1 MIFDSDVMIWAIRGN
16 AEAAKTIDSADSA
29 FISVA
34 TYMELIQGAK
44 NKEDLKWIKAF
55 LNDLRISIIPLSENI
70 GHRACIYLEE
80 YALKT
85 GMKLPDALIAATAAE
100 NTMILCT
107 GNYKDFKEI
116 KDLEVK
122 VFRIL

>member
-1 MIFDSDVMIWAIRGN
+1 MIFDSDVLFWAMRGSVT
-16 AEAAKTIDSADSA
+16 AAKILDLADSLL
-29 FISVA
+29 ISAA
-34 TYMELIQGAK
+34 TYMELLQGAK

-55 LNDLRISIIPLSENI
+55 LSDLKINIIPLSENI
-70 GHRACIYLEE
+70 GHRACIYIEE

-100 NTMILCT
+100 TKMVLCT

-116 KDLEVK
+116 KDLDVM
-122 VFRIL
+122 VFKNL